1 MSLPDVPVL
10 IDDRLTA
17 CRYALP
23 VSAEWVSIP
32 GLETR
37 QINTPAEIRESN
49 AVALVDSLI
58 ASLLLDSHAIVTDHA
73 VASRRA
79 SMLTMVSHTR
89 PDDVDN
95 VVVATHDV
103 SVSGRGI
110 AETTLARF
118 YGITAMSWVNERREV
133 DSSTVLITE
142 GAEALIALDDPEA
155 YQEDLGRAWFLLT
168 DTPYV
173 SHVCIAPRALLTRD
187 PAAVVGAVARLEAA
201 RAAGEERA
209 RELRRNVSHDF
220 DIDRDVIADTLA
232 DQTYT
237 LGDAERSGLLALWRS
252 TGVSV
257 PTDTRNLFVTLG

>member
-1 MSLPDVPVL
+1 MSLPNIPVL

-23 VSAEWVSIP
+23 ISAEWVSVP

-37 QINTPAEIRESN
+37 QINNPAEIRESN

-89 PDDVDN
+89 PDDVDD
-95 VVVATHDV
+95 VIVATHDV
-103 SVSGRGI
+103 SVSGRGV
-110 AETTLARF
+110 AETTLPRF
-118 YGITAMSWVNERREV
+118 YGISASSWVNERREV
-133 DSSTVLITE
+133 DRTTVLITE
-142 GAEALIALDDPEA
+142 GAEALIAIDDPDA

-187 PAAVVGAVARLEAA
+187 PGSVVAAVAGLEAA
-201 RAAGEERA
+201 RAAGDERA
-209 RELRRNVSHDF
+209 RELRRNISRDF
-220 DIDRDVIADTLA
+220 DIDREVLADTLA
-232 DQTYT
+232 DQTYQ
-237 LGDAERSGLLALWRS
+237 LSDPERSGLLALWRS
-252 TGVSV
+252 TGVAI
-257 PTDTRNLFVTLG
+257 PGDTRNLFVTLG